1 MENNNV
7 SNGPGT
13 NDKGGTAPG
22 TNKISTTKHQEKE
35 EGKQKFDESSTK
47 PSSVALGV
55 QGNSSVVQS
64 LMNP

>member
-1 MENNNV
+1 MENNNLI
-7 SNGPGT
+7 NGPGT
-13 NDKGGTAPG
+13 NDKGGTASG
-22 TNKISTTKHQEKE
+22 TKKTTTAKHEEKE

-55 QGNSSVVQS
+55 QGNSPVVQS